1 MNWDYVLDIGAK
13 GILTTIV
20 AGVILKFIQRVYD
33 KLKKDRN
40 SDVFEEATTLFISS
54 LMIYLII
61 GLMNSGLLYLIYE
74 YYKTNEGVVNIT
86 AITLIL
92 INTITICIPFL
103 YFENLTLLR
112 NKFYLIKREKEPRYE
127 LLIKG
132 YDIVNSQGFEINNKI
147 PLLSKINIEN
157 WGDYRKDC
165 KRYYDKQIRGYLY
178 EIIYIHNHPIKR
190 FVKIVPKL
198 WTISVLSV
206 PIIYILAIILLVI
219 FGNSLILVWIIM
231 ITLMIL
237 YIANF
242 IILVHVSTYI
252 SKQNKI
258 DQYIGYY
265 KANNLA

>member
-54 LMIYLII
+54 FMIYLII

-103 YFENLTLLR
+103 SFQNLTLLR
-112 NKFYLIKREKEPRYE
+112 NKF
-127 LLIKG
+127 
-132 YDIVNSQGFEINNKI
+132 
-147 PLLSKINIEN
+147 
-157 WGDYRKDC
+157 
-165 KRYYDKQIRGYLY
+165 
-178 EIIYIHNHPIKR
+178 
-190 FVKIVPKL
+190 
-198 WTISVLSV
+198 
-206 PIIYILAIILLVI
+206 
-219 FGNSLILVWIIM
+219 
-231 ITLMIL
+231 
-237 YIANF
+237 
-242 IILVHVSTYI
+242 
-252 SKQNKI
+252 
-258 DQYIGYY
+258 
-265 KANNLA
+265 

>member
-1 MNWDYVLDIGAK
+1 MY
-13 GILTTIV
+13 
-20 AGVILKFIQRVYD
+20 
-33 KLKKDRN
+33 
-40 SDVFEEATTLFISS
+40 
-54 LMIYLII
+54 
-61 GLMNSGLLYLIYE
+61 
-74 YYKTNEGVVNIT
+74 
-86 AITLIL
+86 
-92 INTITICIPFL
+92 
-103 YFENLTLLR
+103 
-112 NKFYLIKREKEPRYE
+112 
-127 LLIKG
+127 
-132 YDIVNSQGFEINNKI
+132 INNF
-147 PLLSKINIEN
+147 
-157 WGDYRKDC
+157 
-165 KRYYDKQIRGYLY
+165 
-178 EIIYIHNHPIKR
+178 IKR

-206 PIIYILAIILLVI
+206 PIILLVI